1 MKAYIESYGCT
12 LNKGEASLI
21 EESLSRKGFE
31 FVEKPE
37 SADTIL
43 IATCAVIET
52 TENHM
57 LKRIRELAALNKEL
71 YVSGCLALWKEKE
84 IEELGATPITRLN
97 FEDLLNES
105 IGVDMDGGAGIK
117 RTGIKKI
124 SIERIGVIPIST
136 GCVGNCSYCVT
147 KVIRGSLKS
156 YEPELLVEKAKDLI
170 RNGTKEIRITA
181 QDTACYGFDKKEL
194 YLPELIERIASLDGE
209 FRVRVGMMTP
219 NNYLRIEK
227 ELLSSFAS
235 KKIYKFFH
243 LPLQSADDEILKAM
257 HRAYT
262 FEEYVGAMERIRES
276 FEYSTIATDIITG
289 FPMESWQSFMK
300 TYRAMESLKA
310 DVVNITR
317 FSPRYGTEA
326 FSWKRPLSRNVK
338 TRSRMLT
345 KLCRDIAVEIN
356 KNFTGKIVE
365 ALTCEGGKGN
375 TVMARSNSYKPI
387 VIPAMELGK
396 FIRVK
401 IVDAN
406 GIYLKGVT
414 MM

>member
-1 MKAYIESYGCT
+1 MRAYLESYGCT
-12 LNKGEASLI
+12 LNKGEAELI
-21 EESLSRKGFE
+21 AENLVKKGFE
-31 FVEKPE
+31 LVDKPE
-37 SADTIL
+37 SADTIV

-71 YVSGCLALWKEKE
+71 YVSGCLALWKQKE
-84 IEELGATPITRLN
+84 IEEIGGIPLTRLN

-105 IGVDMDGGAGIK
+105 IGVSAGIK
-117 RTGIKKI
+117 RTGI
-124 SIERIGVIPIST
+124 IPIST

-147 KVIRGSLKS
+147 KVIRGALKS
-156 YEPELLVEKAKDLI
+156 YEPELLVEKAKDLL
-170 RNGTKEIRITA
+170 RAGAKEIRITA
-181 QDTACYGFDKKEL
+181 QDTACYGFDRGI
-194 YLPELIERIASLDGE
+194 YLPELIERITSLSGE

-219 NNYLRIEK
+219 SSYLRIEK

-235 KKIYKFFH
+235 RKVYKFFH

-257 HRAYT
+257 RRAYT
-262 FEEYVGAMERIRES
+262 FEEYMGAIKRIRES

-300 TYRAMESLKA
+300 TYEAMESLKA

-326 FSWKRPLSRNVK
+326 FSWKRPLSRDVK

-345 KLCRDIAVEIN
+345 KLCRDTAAEIN

-365 ALTCEGGKGN
+365 ALTCEEGKDD

-396 FIRVK
+396 FIRAK
-401 IVDAN
+401 IVGAN

-414 MM
+414 MA